1 MSGDGNV
8 VAYVP
13 DVASDSSFPR
23 LAHVWDRTTGID
35 RVVRIANP
43 FGPVYNGWAV
53 PIALSAS
60 GRFVLME
67 VPATPSARLAVT
79 VAVYDTATDSVAFP
93 AVDGSG
99 AVVTSDAGVGSIS
112 SDGTTVLFT
121 SSADGIAPGD
131 GNHDEDLFL
140 RILDPSDFAPAPPPP
155 GLLGGPVQ
163 AGVRA
168 TRLPVVAG

>member
-23 LAHVWDRTTGID
+23 LAHVWDRATGID

-43 FGPVYNGWAV
+43 FGPVYDGWGV
-53 PIALSAS
+53 PIALSAT

-93 AVDGSG
+93 AVDASG
-99 AVVTSDAGVGSIS
+99 AVVTSDARVGSIS

-131 GNHDEDLFL
+131 GNHDADLFL
-140 RILDPSDFAPAPPPP
+140 RVLDPSDFVPVPPPP

-168 TRLPVVAG
+168 TRQPPVAG